1 MPERRRARLVA
12 ALWAVFALCAGQTG
26 CHHTQL
32 VNPPGNALPRELDKA
47 SLPPYIIEPP
57 DLLTIDALKLVPL
70 PPYHVEPLDALF
82 IQVTGTD
89 PAHPLDPGI
98 YQVEPDG
105 TINLGLF
112 YGKVTVVGLTTDEI
126 ARAIE
131 EALKKIGLGKPLAN
145 VGLYQ
150 TRSFQ
155 QIRGEHLV
163 RMDGTISLGTY
174 GSVYVTGM
182 TIEEAKKAIEAQL
195 AKYLLNPEVSLDILA
210 YNSKVFYIVFEAAA
224 SGDQVYRQPITGN
237 ETVLD
242 ALSNVGGLAVQAS
255 KKRIW
260 IARPAPANSG
270 GGDQILPVDWN
281 AIVQCGK
288 TATNYQIL
296 PGDRIYVKAQPL
308 VKFDTMLGLL
318 LAPVERVFGV
328 TLLGQETILSFQ
340 RSRGSTGTGTG
351 VGTGF

>member
-1 MPERRRARLVA
+1 
-12 ALWAVFALCAGQTG
+12 
-26 CHHTQL
+26 

-70 PPYHVEPLDALF
+70 PPYHLEPLDALF

-89 PAHPLDPGI
+89 PAHPLEPGI

-105 TINLGLF
+105 TVNLGLF
-112 YGKVTVVGLTTDEI
+112 YGKVRVVGLTTDQI
-126 ARAIE
+126 AEAIR
-131 EALKKIGLGKPLAN
+131 EALKKLGLGKPEAN

-150 TRSFQ
+150 TRAFQ

-182 TIEEAKKAIEAQL
+182 TIEEAKKAVETQL
-195 AKYLLNPEVSLDILA
+195 AKHLLNPEVSLDILA
-210 YNSKVFYIVFEAAA
+210 YNSKVFYIVFEALV
-224 SGDQVYRQPITGN
+224 SGDQVLRLPVTGN

-242 ALSNVGGLAVQAS
+242 ALSNSGGLAVQAS
-255 KKRIW
+255 KRRIW
-260 IARPAPANSG
+260 IARPAPAHSG
-270 GGDQILPVDWN
+270 PDQILPVDWN

-288 TATNYQIL
+288 TETNYQVL
-296 PGDRIYVKAQPL
+296 PGDRIYVKANPL
-308 VKFDTMLGLL
+308 LKFDAMLGILV
-318 LAPVERVFGV
+318 APIERAFGV
-328 TLLGQETILSFQ
+328 SLLGQETIRAF
-340 RSRGSTGTGTG
+340 GKSTGTGG
-351 VGTGF
+351 SGL